1 MIEAIADLGKYERQK
16 NPNLSPFDIWLED
29 SYDDGKYDHLLL
41 IVFGKENGDWRYKEV
56 DYRQNGTGLKSMLL
70 YKRSA
75 PRGCD
80 KTPTAKVAKS
90 IIVTY
95 NQKIKGWF
103 ETYGESSY
111 LDNDEKEFLKKIL
124 VAMGEDE
131 QRILSDLAIKAKA
144 LENKGIVLSVQF
156 VEGNRTTLIGDYPFF
171 GIFITEESKEGYK
184 YSKTF
189 KKYSFSKN
197 AVCSVCKKNKE
208 EVFGYFTTLKFYN
221 VDKPGMVSGGFR
233 QDQSW
238 KNYPVCLICAL
249 DIELGVKS
257 MDETLDFSLYGGLK
271 YYLIPKIMNDTSKFE
286 IISDIQAMKKT
297 IKINNKD
304 RPSITGAEEE
314 LFDLLKDEDNHASF
328 SLIFYEKPQK
338 EVFRIL
344 ANIEEVLPSRL
355 RKLFDVKAE
364 VDDLIFIKTP
374 EKDGKRIFSFHFGAI
389 RNFFPNDK
397 MHGNHNKPFLQIVN
411 NIFCGESIDYHYV
424 LPHVMGRI
432 REAYIKNNEDNP
444 WYHALLSFMLLI
456 YINKLG
462 ILTINNGDP
471 KTMDQSFYQSFVIT
485 SGDEFEEKAAL
496 FFDNFHDFFRSDVQK
511 SIFLLGV
518 LTKFLLN
525 IQSVERNATPFWS
538 KLKGLKMD
546 SRDMVGLMP
555 VIIEKLEQYQTNYYK
570 HMETLISKLLISSGN
585 HTRWNVPVDEMNYIF
600 VLGMNLSDYFKIKK
614 P

>member
-1 MIEAIADLGKYERQK
+1 MIEAIADLGKYERHK

-29 SYDDGKYDHLLL
+29 SYDDGKNGHLLL
-41 IVFGKENGDWRYKEV
+41 IVFEKEDSNWRYKEV
-56 DYRQNGTGLKSMLL
+56 DYRQNGTALKSKLL

-90 IIVTY
+90 LTTTF

-103 ETYGESSY
+103 ETYRESSY
-111 LDNDEKEFLKKIL
+111 LSDDENIFLKNIL
-124 VAMGEDE
+124 TAMETDK
-131 QRILSDLAIKAKA
+131 QRILSDLEAKA
-144 LENKGIVLSVQF
+144 NQLENKGIVLSVQF
-156 VEGNRTTLIGDYPFF
+156 IEDDRSTLIGDYSFF
-171 GIFITEESKEGYK
+171 SKFITEESKEGYK

-189 KKYSFSKN
+189 KKYSFSN
-197 AVCSVCKKNKE
+197 NDVCSICKKTKE

-238 KNYPVCLICAL
+238 KNYPVCLDCAL
-249 DIELGVKS
+249 DIEKGIS
-257 MDETLDFSLYGGLK
+257 TMEESLDFSLYGGLK
-271 YYLIPKIMNDTSKFE
+271 YYLIPKIMNDASKFD
-286 IISDIQAMKKT
+286 IISDIQAMQKT

-304 RPSITGAEEE
+304 RPSITGAEND
-314 LFDLLKDEDNHASF
+314 LFDLLKDVDNHASF
-328 SLIFYEKPQK
+328 NLIFYEKPQK

-355 RKLFDVKAE
+355 RKLFEVKAD
-364 VDDLIFIKTP
+364 VDNLVFIKTP
-374 EKDGKRIFSFHFGAI
+374 EKDGKCIFSFHFGAI

-397 MHGNHNKPFLQIVN
+397 KHGNHNKPFLQIVN

-424 LPHVMGRI
+424 LSHVMQRI
-432 REAYIKNNEDNP
+432 REAYISNEDNP
-444 WYHALLSFMLLI
+444 WYQAILSFMLLI
-456 YINKLG
+456 YLNKLEV
-462 ILTINNGDP
+462 LTINNGDP
-471 KTMDQSFYQSFVIT
+471 KVMDQSFYQSFVIT
-485 SGDEFEEKAAL
+485 SGDEFEEKAGL
-496 FFDNFHDFFRSDVQK
+496 FFDNFIDFFRSDVQK
-511 SIFLLGV
+511 SIFLIGV

-546 SRDMVGLMP
+546 SRDMVGLLP
-555 VIIEKLEQYQTNYYK
+555 VIVEKLEQYQANYYK
-570 HMETLISKLLISSGN
+570 HLEMLISKLLISSGD
-585 HTRWNVPVDEMNYIF
+585 HSRWNVPLDEMNYIF

>member
-1 MIEAIADLGKYERQK
+1 MIEAIADLGKYERHK
-16 NPNLSPFDIWLED
+16 NPNLSPFDIWLQD
-29 SYDDGKYDHLLL
+29 SFDEGNYGHLLL
-41 IVFGKENGDWRYKEV
+41 VVFEKENDKWRYKEV
-56 DYRQNGTGLKSMLL
+56 DYRQNGADLKSRLL
-70 YKRSA
+70 YKRSG

-90 IIVTY
+90 IAVTF

-103 ETYGESSY
+103 EAYGQSAY
-111 LDNDEKEFLKKIL
+111 LEKHEKDFLLKIL
-124 VAMGEDE
+124 DAMKEE
-131 QRILSDLAIKAKA
+131 EIRILSDLEVKAKQ

-156 VEGNRTTLIGDYPFF
+156 VEDDRSTLIGDYPFF
-171 GIFITEESKEGYK
+171 GCFITEESKEGYK

-189 KKYSFSKN
+189 KKSSFSKN
-197 AVCSVCKKNKE
+197 AVCSVCKKTKE

-221 VDKPGMVSGGFR
+221 VDKPGMVTGGFR

-238 KNYPVCLICAL
+238 KNYPVCLDCAL
-249 DIELGVKS
+249 DIEMGITTMEES
-257 MDETLDFSLYGGLK
+257 LDFSLYGFK
-271 YYLIPKIMNDTSKFE
+271 YYLIPKIMNDSSKSE
-286 IISDIQAMKKT
+286 IISDIQSMKKS

-355 RKLFDVKAE
+355 RKLFDVKAD
-364 VDDLIFIKTP
+364 VDNLVFIKTP

-397 MHGNHNKPFLQIVN
+397 THGNHNKPFLQIVN
-411 NIFCGESIDYHYV
+411 NIFCSESIDYHYV
-424 LPHVMGRI
+424 LSRVMQRI
-432 REAYIKNNEDNP
+432 REAYISKEVNP
-444 WYHALLSFMLLI
+444 WYQAILSFTLLF
-456 YINKLG
+456 YLDKLG

-471 KTMDQSFYQSFVIT
+471 KTMDQSFYQSYVIT
-485 SGDEFEEKAAL
+485 SSDEFEEKATL
-496 FFDNFHDFFRSDVQK
+496 FFDNFHDFFRTDVQK

-525 IQSVERNATPFWS
+525 IQSVERNSTPFWS

-546 SRDMVGLMP
+546 SRDMVGLLP
-555 VIIEKLEQYQTNYYK
+555 VIVEKLEQYHANYYK
-570 HMETLISKLLISSGN
+570 HMETLIAKHLISSGD

-600 VLGMNLSDYFKIKK
+600 VLGMNLSEYFKIKK